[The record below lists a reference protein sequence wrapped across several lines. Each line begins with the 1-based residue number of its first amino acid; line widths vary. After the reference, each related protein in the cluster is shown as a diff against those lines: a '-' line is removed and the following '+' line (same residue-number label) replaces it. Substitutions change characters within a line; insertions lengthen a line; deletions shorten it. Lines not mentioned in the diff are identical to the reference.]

1 MTPILFEIA
10 LYCYLRA
17 MQLARSIVGSLY
29 LAFWAAIIQLQG
41 LAEM

>member
-1 MTPILFEIA
+1 MYPTLFEIA

-17 MQLARSIVGSLY
+17 MQLARSIVGAFY
-29 LAFWAAIIQLQG
+29 LAFWAAIIQMQG